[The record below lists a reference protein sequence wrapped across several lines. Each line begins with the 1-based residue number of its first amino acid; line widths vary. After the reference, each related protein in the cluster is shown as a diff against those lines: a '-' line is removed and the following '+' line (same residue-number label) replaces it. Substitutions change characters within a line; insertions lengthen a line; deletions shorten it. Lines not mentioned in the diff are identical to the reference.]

1 MQKLKHIIIF
11 SSLFLPHLGGVEQYT
26 QSIAR
31 TLASDCDVTIFCLNT
46 ENQAEQE
53 SDQGFFVRR
62 LSCYSLFKGR
72 LPVPKISALRQVRTF
87 FKSHK
92 VDFVII
98 QTRLYPFNLWAAS
111 LMNHNK
117 IPHILIEH
125 GTGHIDYGNCWMN
138 RLWKL
143 YEHGLTIGF
152 RFFCKDYYGVSQA
165 SLDWLQH
172 FGIKGKG
179 VLHNGV
185 DPEDFI
191 SLEKFRREQFSIP
204 QDADIIVFAGRIIT
218 EKGILILLQAFDQI
232 DSDNVHLIVAGTGD
246 LEIVKPWNA
255 NPRIHF
261 LGQISHREL
270 LSLIHESQIFC
281 LPTMYPEGLPTVI
294 LEAGFLGIPVVTTD
308 IGGIRDVIFD
318 RITGVFVQPG
328 NPDLLNRELQEL
340 LRNVSERKRLGTNL
354 KKLIND
360 EFIWPK
366 IVVKVKAL
374 ITDC

>member
-1 MQKLKHIIIF
+1 MNKQKQIIII

-31 TLASDCDVTIFCLNT
+31 ALASDYDVTVFCLNT
-46 ENQAEQE
+46 EKQPEQE
-53 SDQGFFVRR
+53 SDQAVSIKR

-72 LPVPKISALRQVRTF
+72 LPVPKISALRQVRIF
-87 FKSHK
+87 FKTHS
-92 VDFVII
+92 VDFAII
-98 QTRLYPFNLWAAS
+98 QTRLYPFNLWAAAFI
-111 LMNHNK
+111 HRNK

-125 GTGHIDYGNCWMN
+125 GTGHIDYGNWWMN

-152 RFFCKDYYGVSQA
+152 RFFCKDYFGVSQA

-179 VLHNGV
+179 VLHNGI

-191 SLEKFRREQFSIP
+191 VPEKFRRDRFSIP
-204 QDADIIVFAGRIIT
+204 QDSVLIVFAGRIIK
-218 EKGILILLQAFDQI
+218 EKGILTLLQAFDQI
-232 DSDNVHLIVAGTGD
+232 TSDNVHLLIAGTGD
-246 LEIVKPWNA
+246 MDIVQPWESNQK
-255 NPRIHF
+255 IHF
-261 LGQISHREL
+261 LGQISHKEL

-308 IGGIRDVIFD
+308 TGGIREVIFD
-318 RITGVFVQPG
+318 RKTGVFVQPG
-328 NPDLLNRELQEL
+328 DPDLLSREIQDL
-340 LRNVSERKRLGTNL
+340 LRNVSERERLGANL
-354 KKLIND
+354 KKLVND

-366 IVVKVKAL
+366 IVLKVKT
-374 ITDC
+374 IISD